1 MKERIGQIQRKTG
14 ETEIKIDLTID
25 GRGRFQGET
34 GVGFLDHMLALLAR
48 HSGFDLAAEAQGDLE
63 VDDHHT
69 TEDIGI
75 ALGQALSKALADK
88 RGIERYGFTIL
99 PMDEVLVAVAVD
111 LGGRFAFESNYQPER
126 DRVGDLSTEMVNH
139 FFRSFSVE
147 AKINLHFHFL
157 NQGQNEHHRIE
168 AMFKGLA
175 RALRAAARVN
185 PETAGEIPS
194 TKGIL

>member
-1 MKERIGQIQRKTG
+1 MKERTGQIQRKTG
-14 ETEIKIDLTID
+14 ETEIQIDLTID
-25 GRGRFQGET
+25 GKGRFQGKT

-48 HSGFDLAAEAQGDLE
+48 HSGFDLAVKTQGDLE

-69 TEDIGI
+69 IEDIGI

-88 RGIERYGFTIL
+88 RGIERYGFAIL

-111 LGGRFAFESNYQPER
+111 LGGRFAFESNYQPVR

-139 FFRSFSVE
+139 LFRSFSVE

-157 NQGQNEHHRIE
+157 NHGRNEHHRIE

-175 RALRAAARVN
+175 RAIRTAARID
-185 PETAGEIPS
+185 PESAGEIPS
-194 TKGIL
+194 TK